1 LIKFNSIYKNKFN
14 ARKKVYKMATKQAT
28 WWVSGDWNGFFGLGT
43 NVLVNL
49 LVLTGLLKY
58 VIGIPNEVLFGI
70 ILPAI
75 GLMLFLGNMYYALMA
90 LRLAKKEG
98 RDDVTALPSGPSVPH
113 MFFVVFAIMLPIKAT
128 TGEWQT
134 AWAAGMI
141 WVFVEGIVLFLS
153 AFAAPTIRRLTPR
166 AALLGTLAGISITFI
181 SMRPAFEIMETP
193 IIGFV
198 SLAIILAAWYGGVR
212 FPGNAPGG
220 LVAIAVGTIL
230 AWLAFAFGW
239 GFGGV
244 DPNGVSGAISS
255 IDLNFAWFQLDT
267 LWEGRNYLALVLVT
281 AIPFGIYDFIEA
293 MDNVESAS
301 AAGDEYSVRE
311 AVGAEGIISLIGTL
325 LGSPFANAVYIGH
338 PGWKSIGGRVG
349 YSIATGVLVLV
360 LTWLAIVP
368 LLLSIIPVV
377 AIIPILLYIGAL
389 IGAQAFQAT
398 PRSHAPAIIFA
409 LVPNLAAW
417 AKVQIDGALG
427 AAGTNAAAVGLD
439 KMGQNGV
446 LYNGL
451 EILAGGAVV
460 TGLLWGAMV
469 VFLIDRKPNSAGVV
483 ALIATVLTFFGFIHG
498 SAVGFMV
505 SPMVAL
511 SYLLVA
517 VLFFSF
523 NKLEISPAE
532 SESNT

>member
-1 LIKFNSIYKNKFN
+1 
-14 ARKKVYKMATKQAT
+14 MEKQVS
-28 WWVSGDWNGFFGLGT
+28 WWEPGDVNGFFGLGT

-58 VIGIPNEVLFGI
+58 VIGIPDQVLFGI

-75 GLMLFLGNMYYALMA
+75 GLMLFLGNIYYALMA
-90 LRLAKKEG
+90 RRLAERDG
-98 RDDVTALPSGPSVPH
+98 RNDVTALPSGPSVPH

-128 TGEWQT
+128 TKSWEA
-134 AWAAGMI
+134 AWAAGMM
-141 WVFVEGIVLFLS
+141 WVFVEGIVLFIG
-153 AFAAPTIRRLTPR
+153 AFVAPTIRKLTPR

-181 SMRPAFEIMETP
+181 SMRPAFEIAETP
-193 IIGFV
+193 IIGLV
-198 SLAIILAAWYGGVR
+198 SMAIILAAWYGGVR
-212 FPGNAPGG
+212 YPGNAPGG

-230 AWLAFAFGW
+230 AWLAYLFGW
-239 GFGGV
+239 GFGGMN
-244 DPNGVSGAISS
+244 PEAVSNSVSNIGF
-255 IDLNFAWFQLDT
+255 NFAWFQLDK
-267 LWEGRNYLALVLVT
+267 LWAGKEYLALVIVT

-311 AVGAEGIISLIGTL
+311 AIGAEGIISLIGTL

-338 PGWKSIGGRVG
+338 PGWKSIGGRIG
-349 YSIATGVLVLV
+349 YSVATGIMVLV
-360 LTWLAIVP
+360 LTWLSIVP
-368 LLLSIIPVV
+368 LLLDIIPVV

-427 AAGTNAAAVGLD
+427 AAGTNAAAVGFD
-439 KMGQNGV
+439 KMAQNGV

-451 EILAGGAVV
+451 EVLAGGAIV

-469 VFLIDRKPNSAGVV
+469 VFLIDRKPHTAGTVAIISA
-483 ALIATVLTFFGFIHG
+483 VLTFFGFIHS
-498 SAVGFMV
+498 SAVQWMA
-505 SPMVAL
+505 SPMMAL
-511 SYLLVA
+511 SYLIVA
-517 VLFFSF
+517 ALFYWFATMD
-523 NKLEISPAE
+523 ISEKEPEVEPAD
-532 SESNT
+532 

>member
-1 LIKFNSIYKNKFN
+1 
-14 ARKKVYKMATKQAT
+14 MAGAQLK
-28 WWVSGDWNGFFGLGT
+28 WWEPGDWNGFFGLGT

-49 LVLTGLLKY
+49 LVLTSLLKF
-58 VIGIPNEVLFGI
+58 VIGIPNEVLFGT
-70 ILPAI
+70 ILPAV
-75 GLMLFLGNMYYALMA
+75 GLMLFLGNVYYAYMA
-90 LRLAKKEG
+90 RRLSVREG
-98 RDDVTALPSGPSVPH
+98 RADVTALPSGPSVPH
-113 MFFVVFAIMLPIKAT
+113 MFFVVFAIMLPIKAMT
-128 TGEWQT
+128 DDWQA
-134 AWAAGMI
+134 AWQAGMV
-141 WVFVEGIVLFLS
+141 WVFVEGIVLFLC
-153 AFAAPTIRRLTPR
+153 AFIAPTIRKLTPR

-181 SMRPAFEIMETP
+181 SMRPAFEIAETP
-193 IIGFV
+193 IIGLI
-198 SLAIILAAWYGGVR
+198 SLAIILAAWFGGVR
-212 FPGNAPGG
+212 YPGNMPGG
-220 LVAIAVGTIL
+220 LIAISVGTAL
-230 AWLAFAFGW
+230 AWISFVFGW

-244 DPNGVSGAISS
+244 APAAVSDS
-255 IDLNFAWFQLDT
+255 ITDMGFSFAWFQIDA
-267 LWEGRNYLALVLVT
+267 LWAGREYLALVVVT

-311 AVGAEGIISLIGTL
+311 TVGAEGIISLIGTL

-349 YSIATGVLVLV
+349 YSLATGIMVLV

-368 LLLSIIPVV
+368 LLLTIIPVV

-398 PRSHAPAIIFA
+398 PSSHAPAIIFA

-427 AAGTNAAAVGLD
+427 AAGTSATEVGLD
-439 KMGQNGV
+439 NMAQNGV

-451 EILAGGAVV
+451 EVLAGGAVV

-469 VFLIDRKPNSAGVV
+469 VFLIDRKPTAASVV
-483 ALIATVLTFFGFIHG
+483 AAFAAVLTFFGFIHG
-498 SAVGFMV
+498 PAVGFMV
-505 SPMVAL
+505 SPLVAL

-517 VLFFSF
+517 ALFFAFS
-523 NKLEISPAE
+523 KMEIAPHAGAE
-532 SESNT
+532 PVD